1 MKNLLMLFMALGIF
15 SVTQAQTQTS
25 NFRISWSVAIPTGDL
40 SDYIGETSLRG
51 GSLEYNWRP
60 KPNLEVGI
68 ESGWNLLYERAD
80 DKVYTYETASVSG
93 VQYRYTN
100 TIPIIAGVKML
111 GKAKSGLI
119 PYGGVGLGTVY
130 INRNTDFGLYR
141 ITNNTWQF
149 SVRPELGLRYDYQ
162 PGKGIILGAKYYLN
176 SANDELG
183 AQSYVAINLGLV
195 F

>member
-15 SVTQAQTQTS
+15 TITHAQTQTS
-25 NFRISWSVAIPTGDL
+25 NFRISWSVAIPSGDL

-51 GSLEYNWRP
+51 ASLEYNWRP

-100 TIPIIAGVKML
+100 TIPIIAGVKLL

-119 PYGGVGLGTVY
+119 PY
-130 INRNTDFGLYR
+130 
-141 ITNNTWQF
+141 
-149 SVRPELGLRYDYQ
+149 
-162 PGKGIILGAKYYLN
+162 
-176 SANDELG
+176 
-183 AQSYVAINLGLV
+183 
-195 F
+195 